1 MSEKTL
7 SEAQKRVQD
16 LRKEFI
22 KQTTNPHRHAAG
34 EGGALVSEN
43 SILSD
48 LFSLLCTCYVI
59 WNFFL
64 LTGCFFFMFTF

>member
-7 SEAQKRVQD
+7 SEAQKRVQE
-16 LRKEFI
+16 LRKEFM

-43 SILSD
+43 SILAD

-59 WNFFL
+59 WNFF
-64 LTGCFFFMFTF
+64 

>member
-43 SILSD
+43 SNFTV
-48 LFSLLCTCYVI
+48 LFSLSCTCYVI
-59 WNFFL
+59 WNY
-64 LTGCFFFMFTF
+64 CF